1 MTPNATTAKETES
14 SSLSHA
20 PTGEWRIVAALCGH
34 EGVRQRL
41 AELGFVRGARVRIV
55 QRVAGGA
62 KVRLNG
68 FNLAM
73 SNTLLRQVL
82 VE

>member
-1 MTPNATTAKETES
+1 MKPGLSDTEIMLTALDE
-14 SSLSHA
+14 A
-20 PTGEWRIVAALCGH
+20 PTGEWRSITALRGD
-34 EGVRQRL
+34 EELRRRL
-41 AELGFVRGARVRIV
+41 AELGFVRGVRVCIV

-73 SNTLLRQVL
+73 SDNLLRQVL

>member
-1 MTPNATTAKETES
+1 M
-14 SSLSHA
+14 
-20 PTGEWRIVAALCGH
+20 PTGEWRVIATLSGD
-34 EGVRQRL
+34 EDLRRRL

-82 VE
+82 VD